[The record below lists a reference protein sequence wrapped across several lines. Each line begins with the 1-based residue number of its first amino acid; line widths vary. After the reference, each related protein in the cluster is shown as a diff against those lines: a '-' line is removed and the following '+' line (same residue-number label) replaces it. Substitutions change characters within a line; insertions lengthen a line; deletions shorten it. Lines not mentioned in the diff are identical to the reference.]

1 MKLENHLSQNCL
13 AYTCSDTSV
22 SNINANE
29 HLVSCAI
36 FSPTSGSLEELTI
49 CESIFA
55 SCPAIWKIIPAS
67 LDVRESLQHHCCNS
81 ETRHQPK
88 QIGCGGVVQILQN
101 PKRELLQWNPG
112 RGKESTELGSMF
124 AWSNHQGHGMW

>member
-1 MKLENHLSQNCL
+1 MKLENHLSQSCL

-22 SNINANE
+22 SNINTNE

-81 ETRHQPK
+81 VLPSFSFR
-88 QIGCGGVVQILQN
+88 CGGVLQILQN
-101 PKRELLQWNPG
+101 PKPELLQWNPG
-112 RGKESTELGSMF
+112 RGKESTAQASFSLE
-124 AWSNHQGHGMW
+124 